1 MVDDKLIKQPEHNL
15 NPEGIFCC
23 CFRKTGSLIL
33 SSKEKAYQFTSY
45 FGKFTLGIVLIWV
58 NICLF

>member
-15 NPEGIFCC
+15 NPERIFCC

-33 SSKEKAYQFTSY
+33 SSKEKAYQLTYLVNLLWVF
-45 FGKFTLGIVLIWV
+45 FFNLGKYLPF
-58 NICLF
+58 